1 MDVVSLMEHWG
12 AARFAGLALLAS
24 MAACSEKG
32 QNPGGTGRGTVVIS
46 TAADADHLFP
56 PLITTTL
63 GRVISQQIFEPLA
76 SIGDS
81 LNVIGDQGFEPRL
94 ADSWDWS
101 PDSLS
106 IAFHLDPRA
115 RWHDGV
121 PVRAS
126 DVRFTYQLY
135 IDPALAAPSAALFA
149 DIDSVSARD
158 SLTPVVWFRQRSPQQ
173 FYVAATEMEIV
184 PEHVYGRPRAG
195 ALASSDILRHPVGSG
210 RFKFSRWLPGQTIE
224 IVSNK
229 EHYRAPARVD
239 RVIWTIA
246 PDFSAASARFLSGE
260 ADFFESVRPEMLA
273 QVQQAKGLRVV
284 AAPGF
289 KYGFMALNL
298 TDPRKKGAPHP
309 LFGDRA
315 LRRALTMA
323 VDRGAIVRSVFDT
336 LALPSLGPMVRAM
349 PTTDAAI
356 AQIPFNPSEASR
368 LLDSLGWR
376 ASYSTGVR
384 HRNGVPL
391 QFTIITPSSSK
402 ERARLAVLLQEQFRR
417 VGAHVQV
424 QSVELNTLMQQLATR
439 DFDAVMATWAL
450 DPDPEAVRGSWG
462 SAAAHSKGS
471 SNYSGYASKRFDAQL
486 DSAASATSL
495 ARARPLF
502 TRAYQTIVDDAPAIW
517 LFEPRS
523 VVGVQKRIH
532 LAPLRADAWWA
543 HLADWSIPPSERI
556 PRDLAGERA
565 STATQPAR
573 GS

>member
-1 MDVVSLMEHWG
+1 MAALM
-12 AARFAGLALLAS
+12 ARLPGVRIAGLALLTS
-24 MAACSEKG
+24 VVACSEAG
-32 QNPGGTGRGTVVIS
+32 HTAAGAGRGTVVIS

-56 PLITTTL
+56 PLVTTTL
-63 GRVISQQIFEPLA
+63 GKVISQQIFEPLA

-81 LNVIGDQGFEPRL
+81 LNVIGDEGFEPRL

-121 PVRAS
+121 PVRAH
-126 DVRFTYQLY
+126 DVLFTYRLY
-135 IDPALAAPSAALFA
+135 VDPALGAPSADIFA
-149 DIDSVSARD
+149 DMDSVTVRD

-173 FYVAATEMEIV
+173 FYIAATEMEIV
-184 PEHVYGRPRAG
+184 PEHVYGKVPVA
-195 ALASSDILRHPVGSG
+195 ALASSDMLRHPVGSG

-224 IVSNK
+224 IVSNVD
-229 EHYRAPARVD
+229 HYRAPARLD
-239 RVIWTIA
+239 RVVWTIA
-246 PDFSAASARFLSGE
+246 PDFGAASARFLSGE
-260 ADFFESVRPEMLA
+260 ADFFESVRPEMLS
-273 QVQQAKGLRVV
+273 QVHEAKGLRVV
-284 AAPGF
+284 SAPGF
-289 KYGFMALNL
+289 KYGFLALNL
-298 TDPRKKGAPHP
+298 DDPKKAGTPHP

-323 VDRGAIVRSVFDT
+323 VDRRAIVRSVFDT

-349 PTTDAAI
+349 PTTDPSI
-356 AQIPFNPSEASR
+356 EEIPFDPSRAAR

-376 ASYSTGVR
+376 GPDASGVR
-384 HRNGVPL
+384 HKNGVPL

-402 ERARLAVLLQEQFRR
+402 ERGRLAVLLQEQFRR
-417 VGAHVQV
+417 VGARVEVQTL
-424 QSVELNTLMQQLATR
+424 ELNTLMQQLAAR
-439 DFDAVMATWAL
+439 DFDAVMTTWAL

-471 SNYSGYASKRFDAQL
+471 SNFSGYASKRFDAQL
-486 DSAASATSL
+486 DSAALATSL
-495 ARARPLF
+495 ALARPLF
-502 TRAYQTIVDDAPAIW
+502 TQAYQTIVDDAPAIW

-523 VVGVQKRIH
+523 VVGVQQRIR

-543 HLADWSIPPSERI
+543 HLADWSIPANERVE
-556 PRDLAGERA
+556 RDLLGEPA
-565 STATQPAR
+565 SSAKQPAT